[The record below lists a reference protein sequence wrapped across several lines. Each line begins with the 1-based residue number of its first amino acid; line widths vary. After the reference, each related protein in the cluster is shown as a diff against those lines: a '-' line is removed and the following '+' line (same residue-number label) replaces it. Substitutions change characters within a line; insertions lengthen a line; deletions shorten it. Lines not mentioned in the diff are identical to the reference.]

1 MRGKDKKVV
10 RVVEEMKKAEVRI
23 LKKNEWE
30 IERDLVLKK
39 EKIYILK
46 NKRLRIEVVWLYHN
60 ILVAKYKDRWKTIEL
75 ATRNYQWP
83 EVTKNIEKYIKRCDL
98 CQRMKNSIVTI
109 NVSWIQHELGSRV
122 MIT

>member
-30 IERDLVLKK
+30 IERDLVLKE

-75 ATRNYQWP
+75 ATRNY
-83 EVTKNIEKYIKRCDL
+83 
-98 CQRMKNSIVTI
+98 
-109 NVSWIQHELGSRV
+109 
-122 MIT
+122 

>member
-30 IERDLVLKK
+30 IERDLVLKE

-60 ILVAKYKDRWKTIEL
+60 ILVAKYKDR
-75 ATRNYQWP
+75 
-83 EVTKNIEKYIKRCDL
+83 
-98 CQRMKNSIVTI
+98 
-109 NVSWIQHELGSRV
+109 
-122 MIT
+122 

>member
-23 LKKNEWE
+23 LKKNERE

-60 ILVAKYKDRWKTIEL
+60 ILVAKYKDKWKTIEL
-75 ATRNYQWP
+75 ATRNY
-83 EVTKNIEKYIKRCDL
+83 
-98 CQRMKNSIVTI
+98 
-109 NVSWIQHELGSRV
+109 
-122 MIT
+122 

>member
-23 LKKNEWE
+23 LKKNERE

-75 ATRNYQWP
+75 ATRNY
-83 EVTKNIEKYIKRCDL
+83 
-98 CQRMKNSIVTI
+98 
-109 NVSWIQHELGSRV
+109 
-122 MIT
+122 

>member
-75 ATRNYQWP
+75 ATRNY
-83 EVTKNIEKYIKRCDL
+83 
-98 CQRMKNSIVTI
+98 
-109 NVSWIQHELGSRV
+109 
-122 MIT
+122 